1 MSVALTGATGFFGR
15 ALLDVVQSAGRPVR
29 ALVRRAE
36 DEAWLR
42 ARDVIPIRGD
52 LSVPGTYAELVSP
65 GDTVIH
71 AAARVDL
78 VGRWSDFHRGTV
90 ATTRN
95 LLNAVLPR
103 GPARFVYVSSAAVY
117 GPPARGEVLSA
128 ARCPARPT
136 SDNLYG
142 RAKRAAERLVQRM
155 CAQAGCPW
163 TIVRLAFLYGPGNR
177 VFLDRL
183 RLVHQR
189 GRLFLVGDGTNR
201 IATLYRDD
209 AAEAVWLAATR
220 PACAGRIYDAASDEP
235 VTQADFINAHA
246 ALLGI
251 GPVCRHID
259 PRLAYVGGWLAEF
272 GAALTGQ
279 PVALSRALVR
289 LMSADQIVDAGRLRA
304 DTGWQPRVQFA
315 EGMRRTR
322 AWYTGGTGAADHI
335 VRVVPTG
342 SARAPHRAVRR
353 PNILLIVVDCG
364 RADCWLGS
372 GRTTRT
378 PTVDAL
384 CAAGVSWPVTI
395 VEKACTTPS
404 FASLLTGLY
413 SPRHGVHMVWGDRLP
428 GHVKLLTEVL
438 ATEGYHTYAE
448 VTGPLLP
455 EMGLARGFERYEYR
469 APSDYLHTRWGDELV
484 GRLRGGHYRAPWFL
498 LLHLWELHPPRQVS
512 DAFDRPAYGR
522 NAYERAVSSLDA
534 QLARVLQA
542 VDPET
547 LVIFTADHGEK
558 LSNESYRPGT
568 AVAYVREA
576 LRLDTLDGPV
586 PFHVAHWAGPS
597 VLQQLYGAGAAL
609 LRDLRLTDIQAR
621 ARADAWSR
629 LRDRLELLLLTPWL
643 RTRDLAALVMPG
655 QLTAM
660 LQRSGLL
667 DAQRSQRK
675 VERFR
680 RWLGDDRLLDLHLRM
695 WANSYKRNLDEG
707 HMLHVYDFLVR
718 VPLVMRWTGRL
729 PAGASFRRMVR
740 QVDVFPTLLELLG
753 IRVPGDGL
761 DGTSFRSL
769 LDGDAWEPQPAF
781 LSVSGL
787 PRDLELR
794 GVRTE
799 THKYTYGPHNP
810 DLPAELYDLRQ
821 DPGETRNLANAEP
834 GLCTSLRE
842 LAERFVPADPS
853 VAAQPVPLTAEDQAR
868 VEQHL
873 RDLGY
878 L

>member
-29 ALVRRAE
+29 ALVRRSE
-36 DEAWLR
+36 DAAWLR
-42 ARDVIPIRGD
+42 ARGVLPVPGD
-52 LSVPGTYAELVSP
+52 LGVPGTYAELVTP

-71 AAARVDL
+71 AAARVDV

-90 ATTRN
+90 VTTRN

-103 GPARFVYVSSAAVY
+103 GPTRFVYVSSAAVY
-117 GPPARGEVLSA
+117 GPPARGEVLCA

-136 SDNLYG
+136 PDNLYG

-163 TIVRLAFLYGPGNR
+163 TIIRLAFLYGPGNR
-177 VFLDRL
+177 AFLDRL

-189 GRLFLVGDGTNR
+189 GRLFLVGTGTNR
-201 IATLYRDD
+201 IATVYRDD
-209 AAEAVWLAATR
+209 AAEAVWLAATN
-220 PACAGRIYDAASDEP
+220 PACAGQIYDAASDEP
-235 VTQADFINAHA
+235 VTQAEFINAHA
-246 ALLGI
+246 ELLGI
-251 GPVCRHID
+251 EPVYRRID

-272 GAALTGQ
+272 GGTLTGR

-289 LMSADQIVDAGRLRA
+289 LMSTDQIVDAGRLRA
-304 DTGWQPRVQFA
+304 DTGWQPRVLFE

-322 AWYTGGTGAADHI
+322 AWYTGRTGAAEQTS
-335 VRVVPTG
+335 RVVATSP
-342 SARAPHRAVRR
+342 ARVPHSAVRR

-364 RADCWLGS
+364 RADCWLGP

-384 CAAGVSWPVTI
+384 RAAGISLPVTI

-428 GHVKLLTEVL
+428 DYVKLLTEVL
-438 ATEGYHTYAE
+438 AAEGYHTYAE

-455 EMGLARGFERYEYR
+455 EMGLARGFEQYEYR

-484 GRLRGGHYRAPWFL
+484 ARLRGEHYRTPWFL

-512 DAFDRPAYGR
+512 DAFDRPEYGR

-534 QLARVLQA
+534 QLARVLEA
-542 VDPET
+542 VSPDSV
-547 LVIFTADHGEK
+547 VIFTADHGVK
-558 LSNESYRPGT
+558 LPSESYRPGS

-576 LRLDTLDGPV
+576 LRLDQLDGPA
-586 PFHVAHWAGPS
+586 PYHVANWAGPS
-597 VLQQLYGAGAAL
+597 VLQQLYGTGAAL
-609 LRDLRLTDIQAR
+609 LRELSLADIR
-621 ARADAWSR
+621 ARAHASPWTR
-629 LRDRLELLLLTPWL
+629 LRDRVELLLLTPYL
-643 RTRDLAALVMPG
+643 RARDLATLMIPG

-660 LQRSGLL
+660 LKRSGLL
-667 DAQRSQRK
+667 DAHRSQRK

-680 RWLGDDRLLDLHLRM
+680 RWLGEERLLDLHLRM

-718 VPLVMRWTGRL
+718 VPLVIRWTGRL
-729 PAGASFRRMVR
+729 PAGANCRRMVR
-740 QVDVFPTLLELLG
+740 QVDIFPTLLDLLG
-753 IRVPGDGL
+753 IRVPGDAL

-769 LDGDAWEPQPAF
+769 LDGGPWEPRPAF

-799 THKYTYGPHNP
+799 AYKYTYGPHNP

-821 DPGETRNLANAEP
+821 DPAETQNLAAAEP
-834 GLCTSLRE
+834 EVCASLRE
-842 LAERFVPADPS
+842 LAERFVPTDPR
-853 VAAQPVPLTAEDQAR
+853 VAARPVPLTAEDQAR